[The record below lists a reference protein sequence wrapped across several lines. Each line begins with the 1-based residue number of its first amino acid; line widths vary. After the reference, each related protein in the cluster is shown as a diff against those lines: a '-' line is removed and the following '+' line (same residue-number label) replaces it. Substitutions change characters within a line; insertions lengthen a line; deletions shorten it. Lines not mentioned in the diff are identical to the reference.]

1 MKIRI
6 LLVLFVATAAT
17 LPLWSHLKAADTPDK
32 AQTVASPPARSPTP
46 EALST
51 PAYQVGDR
59 LEHQATPLN
68 DGFRTI
74 TFDDLMPLDWDPNAI
89 FSELELDKLEDNDPR
104 TMEVMEKIKQAWEQA
119 PVVPALSGQKI
130 RMAGFLVRL
139 EGDETSIREFLL
151 VPYFGACIHVPPPP
165 ANQVVHVVPDAPV
178 PAGPGMEVVWVSG
191 TLHLAADKTDL
202 GDAGYRLAAVKVEP
216 YIDE

>member
-1 MKIRI
+1 MKMRI
-6 LLVLFVATAAT
+6 LLVLSIAIAAT
-17 LPLWSHLKAADTPDK
+17 LPLWSYLNDADARGNAQTTVPPPAQTSTPD
-32 AQTVASPPARSPTP
+32 VPPA
-46 EALST
+46 

-59 LEHQATPLN
+59 LEKPANSLN

-89 FSELELDKLEDNDPR
+89 FAQLDLDSLEDNDPR

-165 ANQVVHVVPDAPV
+165 ANQVVHVVPNVPV
-178 PAGPGMEVVWVSG
+178 PTGPGMGVVWVSG
-191 TLHLAADKTDL
+191 TLHLAAAKTDL

-216 YIDE
+216 YTDE